1 MAKPDQQKPLLVV
14 AGPTA
19 SGKSALAIQLAQR
32 FGGILLSADSR
43 QVYRFFDIGTAKA
56 TPEERML
63 APHRLIDI
71 AEPTETLTAAQ
82 YQRLAHEEIAR
93 AHESGSIPILVGGTG
108 FYIRSVTGG
117 LSIPEVPPDPEFR
130 SSLQGRDDLH
140 ERLMEVDPVAAG
152 RIHRNDSVR
161 IVRALEVFHHT
172 GKPISQLQ
180 RKVECPYS
188 LLYLALD
195 WEREALYERI
205 DARAHQM
212 IEQGFVEEVRFLA
225 QKYGDGL
232 PLLRTLGYAEI
243 LAFLRGENDLPGA
256 VASIQKNTRNYAKR
270 QLTWFRHEEGVQWIP
285 PSFEE
290 AERRVAAFLSVKGE
304 TDVG

>member
-1 MAKPDQQKPLLVV
+1 MAKKNPLLVL

-19 SGKSALAIQLAQR
+19 SGKTSLAIRLAQR

-56 TPEERML
+56 TRAERE
-63 APHRLIDI
+63 AAEHRLIDI

-82 YQRLAHEEIAR
+82 YQRLAHEEIKQ
-93 AHESGSIPILVGGTG
+93 AHASGAIPILVGGTG

-117 LSIPEVPPDPEFR
+117 LSIPEVPPDPAFR
-130 SSLQGRDDLH
+130 ASLQGRADLH
-140 ERLMEVDPVAAG
+140 ERLMEIDPVAAG

-180 RKVECPYS
+180 KKVECPYS

-225 QKYGDGL
+225 QKYGEDL

-243 LAFLRGENDLPGA
+243 LSCLRGESDLEGA
-256 VASIQKNTRNYAKR
+256 IALIQKNTRNYAKR

-285 PSFEE
+285 PAFEE
-290 AERRVAAFLSVKGE
+290 AERRVEAFLSIKGE

>member
-1 MAKPDQQKPLLVV
+1 MAKKNPLLVL

-19 SGKSALAIQLAQR
+19 SGKTSLAIRLAQR

-56 TPEERML
+56 TRAERE
-63 APHRLIDI
+63 AADHRLIDI
-71 AEPTETLTAAQ
+71 VDPTETLTAAQ
-82 YQRLAHEEIAR
+82 YQRLAHEEIKQ
-93 AHESGSIPILVGGTG
+93 AHASGSLPILVGGTG

-117 LSIPEVPPDPEFR
+117 LAIPEVPPDPAFR
-130 SSLQGRDDLH
+130 AALQGRDDLH
-140 ERLMEVDPVAAG
+140 ERLMEIDPVAAG

-180 RKVECPYS
+180 KKVECPYS

-212 IEQGFVEEVRFLA
+212 IEQGFLEEVRFLA
-225 QKYGDGL
+225 KKYGEDL

-243 LAFLRGENDLPGA
+243 LAFLRGESDLEGA
-256 VASIQKNTRNYAKR
+256 IALIQKNTRNYAKR

-285 PSFEE
+285 PVFAE
-290 AERRVAAFLSVKGE
+290 AERRVEAFLAIKGE